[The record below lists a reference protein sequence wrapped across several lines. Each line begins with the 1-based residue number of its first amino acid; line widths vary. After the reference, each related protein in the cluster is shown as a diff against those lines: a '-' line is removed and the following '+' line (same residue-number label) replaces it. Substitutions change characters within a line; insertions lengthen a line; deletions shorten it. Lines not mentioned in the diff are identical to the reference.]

1 MSFCDVRKAD
11 LFQVTDVSSQQK
23 FLSENE
29 KSSLHFTVWVFILKG
44 RVGDRSLKFLMMKCY
59 QVFPE
64 TSVPVTLN
72 AVFRLWF
79 WGKDGKPW
87 SECMFLI
94 SPGNLVHWQ
103 WDSGRVACRERLLK
117 ATKSM
122 RHSHFRPLLHPAHN
136 LQSTTQLQTSTHC
149 LPAMYILSME
159 DYRIF
164 LHKGFCYYVP
174 CTWCIY
180 VTTYLLVW
188 LTYKGKHHMQL
199 KKSSW

>member
-1 MSFCDVRKAD
+1 MG
-11 LFQVTDVSSQQK
+11 
-23 FLSENE
+23 
-29 KSSLHFTVWVFILKG
+29 SLHFTSLCGFSSSKEELAIPSHYNNLGAHGSRPIFEIPHDEMPSSVS
-44 RVGDRSLKFLMMKCY
+44 GDL
-59 QVFPE
+59 
-64 TSVPVTLN
+64 VPATLN
-72 AVFRLWF
+72 AVFRIWF

-164 LHKGFCYYVP
+164 LHKSFCYHVP

-180 VTTYLLVW
+180 VTTYLIVW
-188 LTYKGKHHMQL
+188 ETDMTDIWKYHMHL
-199 KKSSW
+199 EKSSW